1 MVNFNLLSESF
12 NNNDP
17 TKKPPN
23 PRETTLKPLNNF
35 YETEMFQLKQSI
47 CLQKSFTVLLLLQL
61 SVPSTFLHYWCL
73 LTTFEWLLGAEETAA
88 WQGHFRISGVLY
100 QSLLTLAGDRL
111 ILVVYE
117 SRRGPRLNELIR
129 KDQNHTALVC
139 IRRHF

>member
-47 CLQKSFTVLLLLQL
+47 CLQKSFTVLLLL
-61 SVPSTFLHYWCL
+61 
-73 LTTFEWLLGAEETAA
+73 
-88 WQGHFRISGVLY
+88 
-100 QSLLTLAGDRL
+100 
-111 ILVVYE
+111 
-117 SRRGPRLNELIR
+117 
-129 KDQNHTALVC
+129 
-139 IRRHF
+139 